1 MHEEKP
7 ENPTPLNTESFFDRF
22 NLAKKKKIMLVYS
35 PCSVIGDFIWK
46 QNVKRQ
52 LWHKTI
58 KAHSDSLP
66 LSTLSEIS
74 KSERLCRQ
82 SCAQK

>member
-22 NLAKKKKIMLVYS
+22 NLAKKITLGYS
-35 PCSVIGDFIWK
+35 PCSVIGDFVWK

-52 LWHKTI
+52 LLHETI
-58 KAHSDSLP
+58 RP
-66 LSTLSEIS
+66 
-74 KSERLCRQ
+74 
-82 SCAQK
+82 